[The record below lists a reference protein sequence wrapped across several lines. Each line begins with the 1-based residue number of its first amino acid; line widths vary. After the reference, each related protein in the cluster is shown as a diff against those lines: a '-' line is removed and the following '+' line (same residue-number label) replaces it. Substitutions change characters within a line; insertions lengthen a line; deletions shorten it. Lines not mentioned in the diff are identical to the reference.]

1 MIEIIK
7 CGKSFAIC
15 SVCFVFSLLI
25 NRPLC
30 HVLQLVFVFANYLGE
45 LRVISFKVAKRYM
58 SPGAY
63 SIWLLSHAD
72 YAIMICIWN
81 WKQWACPFQWL
92 NCIYGKLNC
101 DNNLQINPHR
111 IQFCCSTSQL
121 SYRSQNSSSRQF
133 WSYFCYRWLQL
144 YFFWNWY
151 SPQFFF
157 ANLSLC

>member
-72 YAIMICIWN
+72 YAIMICI
-81 WKQWACPFQWL
+81 
-92 NCIYGKLNC
+92 
-101 DNNLQINPHR
+101 
-111 IQFCCSTSQL
+111 
-121 SYRSQNSSSRQF
+121 
-133 WSYFCYRWLQL
+133 
-144 YFFWNWY
+144 
-151 SPQFFF
+151 
-157 ANLSLC
+157 